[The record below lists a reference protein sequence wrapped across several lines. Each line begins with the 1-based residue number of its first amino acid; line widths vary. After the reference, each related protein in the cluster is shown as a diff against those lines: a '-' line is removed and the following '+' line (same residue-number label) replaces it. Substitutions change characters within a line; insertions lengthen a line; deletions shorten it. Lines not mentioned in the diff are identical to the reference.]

1 MPYGG
6 MNARDHTG
14 VWASPEG
21 CEIRLSP
28 KNNIRYAPG
37 DAKSGRM
44 TEVFSIAIC
53 HILCYNALELNN
65 GTA

>member
-1 MPYGG
+1 
-6 MNARDHTG
+6 MNACDHTG
-14 VWASPEG
+14 VWTSPEG

-28 KNNIRYAPG
+28 KNNVRYAPG
-37 DAKSGRM
+37 DIKSGRM

-53 HILCYNALELNN
+53 HILCYNALKLNN